1 MTYYH
6 QLTLSERREI
16 EYFLKEKKYTLR
28 HIASLMG
35 RHVSTISREIKKN
48 RCPRLGKYWGK
59 EAQLKHYVRKKYC
72 KFQKRKILS
81 NMKLKEYIDSH
92 LRIGWSPSE
101 TAGKI
106 AKDLGL
112 IPGLESTSKTAIYE
126 YLRSVHWELLSMEI
140 WLQKMKKRRKKES
153 LQKEVSKMKLS
164 DRIFIDD
171 RPTSI
176 NERLH
181 FWDWEGDF
189 IVSPKWKKG
198 ALLVLHERKS
208 RFVLIRKLSLG
219 TIDEVHNVIQRITR
233 PLSAFNSLTLD
244 NDILFRKH
252 EELSWILQ
260 APIYFCH
267 PYHSWEKWGVE
278 YSNRLIRRHIPKGT
292 DISLVDEDYI
302 LNLEV
307 ALNTRPRKCIEY
319 NTPLEVMQANE
330 QFKMFEKYPS
340 KMWRN
345 L

>member
-1 MTYYH
+1 MNHYQ

-16 EYFLKEKKYTLR
+16 DYFLNEKKYSLR
-28 HIASLMG
+28 RIALLLQ

-48 RCPRLGKYWGK
+48 ACPRLWKYWGK
-59 EAQLKHYVRKKYC
+59 EAQWKHYVRKKYC

-81 NMKLKEYIDSH
+81 NMKLKEYIDIH
-92 LRIGWSPSE
+92 LKVGWSPSE

-112 IPGLESTSKTAIYE
+112 IPGLESISKTAIYA
-126 YLRSVHWELLSMEI
+126 YLRSVHGELLSMEI
-140 WLQKMKKRRKKES
+140 GLQKMKKRKKKEA
-153 LQKEVSKMKLS
+153 LQVATSAMKLA
-164 DRIFIDD
+164 DRIFIDE

-189 IVSPKWKKG
+189 IVSPKEKKW

-208 RFVLIRKLSLG
+208 RFVLIRKMRQG
-219 TIDEVHNVIQRITR
+219 TIDEVHSVLHRIIR
-233 PLSAFNSLTLD
+233 PLSTFNSLTLD
-244 NDILFRKH
+244 NDILFRRH
-252 EELSWILQ
+252 EELSRMIQ

-267 PYHSWEKWGVE
+267 PYHSWKKWGVE
-278 YSNRLIRRHIPKGT
+278 YSHRLIRRYIPKGT
-292 DISLVDEDYI
+292 DISHIDEDYI

-307 ALNTRPRKCIEY
+307 ALNTRPRKCIDY
-319 NTPLEVMQANE
+319 NTPLEVMQQNE
-330 QFKMFEKYPS
+330 QFKIFETYPS
-340 KMWRN
+340 KMWRK